1 MSLPVHNIVFH
12 FYLFSSIQSLSRVQ
26 LYLFRTSSISLSNIC
41 SFRHRDLAHHLLD
54 YTNTNI
60 VIFTIIFPLFVSG
73 IEIHLTFLYSPL
85 SCVTWTLINYFF
97 LEVNSFRFSIYTTCF
112 LQIKSYSFFPILI
125 SFISFS
131 CLNAFS

>member
-1 MSLPVHNIVFH
+1 M
-12 FYLFSSIQSLSRVQ
+12 
-26 LYLFRTSSISLSNIC
+26 
-41 SFRHRDLAHHLLD
+41 
-54 YTNTNI
+54 NI

-73 IEIHLTFLYSPL
+73 IEMHLTFLYSPL
-85 SCVTWTLINYFF
+85 SCDLDFDKLTYFF

-131 CLNAFS
+131 YLNAFS